1 MSFND
6 VKTLVEHLNLL
17 GYPHHV
23 PIGALYTPHG
33 SVAAFQIVA
42 DILTWLIE
50 SLEPGSQL
58 IGGTSSE
65 SERVLLIKSVAEI
78 LVTKAGIKV
87 NPRKLYSSSVAS
99 AGELLK
105 ITNVLIRAPENAINQ
120 EDDVGSATEI
130 DLSDKVDTLRR
141 IRELS
146 SELTVR
152 GATLYDLL
160 GKEVVNKEVRNQQA
174 GRPMELGVVE
184 RNLKTAITALQNQI
198 QSKRSQLEQSKVET
212 ANFNG
217 RLQRKRQELERNQQ
231 RLSALQKVRP
241 SYLEEFEKLE
251 EELKLLF
258 ESYIVKH
265 RTVDA
270 LKAALNARTSSV
282 RSAENSPISRQG
294 GGDGSMTV
302 LPDGFLMDSEDDD
315 DDEDND
321 LMQLQQEINNGSEIP
336 AAGDRPKSSTLLRPR
351 IRTGGRKVDNEP
363 KMIDLKDSE
372 HFSDSDD
379 SISMDGE
386 GQPFEMEGQLDS
398 DEDASELLQGAGG
411 GKTMRQDMSDEDF

>member
-1 MSFND
+1 M
-6 VKTLVEHLNLL
+6 
-17 GYPHHV
+17 
-23 PIGALYTPHG
+23 
-33 SVAAFQIVA
+33 
-42 DILTWLIE
+42 
-50 SLEPGSQL
+50 
-58 IGGTSSE
+58 
-65 SERVLLIKSVAEI
+65 
-78 LVTKAGIKV
+78 
-87 NPRKLYSSSVAS
+87 
-99 AGELLK
+99 
-105 ITNVLIRAPENAINQ
+105 
-120 EDDVGSATEI
+120 
-130 DLSDKVDTLRR
+130 DTLRR

-174 GRPMELGVVE
+174 GRPMELMVVE
-184 RNLKTAITALQNQI
+184 RNLKTAITTLQNQI

-270 LKAALNARTSSV
+270 LKAALNARTSNV
-282 RSAENSPISRQG
+282 QSAEHSPISRQG

-315 DDEDND
+315 DDDEDND

-336 AAGDRPKSSTLLRPR
+336 TAGDRPKSSTLLRPR
-351 IRTGGRKVDNEP
+351 IRTGGRRVDNEP

-379 SISMDGE
+379 SLSMDGE

-398 DEDASELLQGAGG
+398 DDDASELLRGADGG